1 MSHFPR
7 LSLLKSRI
15 SKFHGKNPP
24 GPPECADGFQV
35 LPPRGALSVTVPAT
49 TFPRLQAAVR
59 ANRLMDDLRVR
70 LRWRGEGAPGQVW
83 RPGSRPA
90 LLGRPEQIP
99 GVPSRPKPPA
109 QPLALDLGS
118 PRAAQAAGTGCFFGA
133 SQVCPI
139 QPARP
144 AHKTH
149 ARSKVSRARLDPA
162 RFANGRWPVP
172 FRGAGLRAP
181 RDRR

>member
-1 MSHFPR
+1 MSHFPP
-7 LSLLKSRI
+7 LSSQISNSRKGRKLASGVRRRSSGLAPAGVAFGNHASYHFPAAAGRRPTKS
-15 SKFHGKNPP
+15 
-24 GPPECADGFQV
+24 
-35 LPPRGALSVTVPAT
+35 T
-49 TFPRLQAAVR
+49 
-59 ANRLMDDLRVR
+59 MDDPR

-99 GVPSRPKPPA
+99 GVPSRPNPPA
-109 QPLALDLGS
+109 QPLALDVGS
-118 PRAAQAAGTGCFFGA
+118 PRAAQAAGTGCFFRA

-149 ARSKVSRARLDPA
+149 ARSKISRARLDPA

-172 FRGAGLRAP
+172 FRGAGLRAR